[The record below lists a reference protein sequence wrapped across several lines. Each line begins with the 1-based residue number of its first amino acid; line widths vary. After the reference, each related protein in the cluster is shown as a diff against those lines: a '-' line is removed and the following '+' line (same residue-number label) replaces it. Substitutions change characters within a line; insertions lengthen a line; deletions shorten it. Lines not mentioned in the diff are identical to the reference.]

1 MPCWWWVKS
10 GCIFLVY
17 RRGKRKEWVASA
29 GGRQSARVDG
39 AGRVRARRGVL
50 PLQPAA
56 GGWWDE
62 LTTLRQ
68 RASWRVKAASAAV
81 VWLVCAMGGR
91 RAGSGTAGSGGFSR
105 VTGGGA
111 GSRGEEAGAG
121 VVVYRR
127 GKSAS
132 AAVGGVDGMR
142 GGERGDQVAGA
153 GVRFGGLPRGKRRER
168 VWDV

>member
-1 MPCWWWVKS
+1 MLTGGVRRARAVIVGDGKGWVVAVQEAVLQGVGGLAAIGGGSPAAAGWWVKS

-29 GGRQSARVDG
+29 GGRQSARIDG

-91 RAGSGTAGSGGFSR
+91 R
-105 VTGGGA
+105 TGNTGWG
-111 GSRGEEAGAG
+111 
-121 VVVYRR
+121 
-127 GKSAS
+127 
-132 AAVGGVDGMR
+132 
-142 GGERGDQVAGA
+142 
-153 GVRFGGLPRGKRRER
+153 
-168 VWDV
+168 